1 MSGSSASKVMTIS
14 VLISI
19 VSILFPFGVSCSK
32 PPQPTADFS
41 VSYVS
46 GELMVLEEYIA
57 GTAPLKIQFNDQST
71 GEITSWKWNFG
82 DGAVVEGKDENSRNP
97 VHEYTTPN
105 TGYLVTLTVRGPG
118 GTDRKKEQSI
128 VTVFRCSEAAV
139 AELTQVKAAIRSCLD
154 AAGVSLNAPVAAWN
168 GSPGVVTAGGFD
180 AADYLDVWTQED
192 FKATYEVAQDGSIT
206 SGTDV
211 SWGCVRWDP
220 AGLLGQPGWVAIV

>member
-1 MSGSSASKVMTIS
+1 MIRRGLVLRLAIVMVVLVSAIAA
-14 VLISI
+14 
-19 VSILFPFGVSCSK
+19 GCSCSQ
-32 PPQPTADFS
+32 PPAPTAAFT
-41 VSYVS
+41 VSHVS
-46 GELMVLEEYIA
+46 GELMVSQEYIA

-118 GTDRKKEQSI
+118 GTDRKREQSI

-139 AELTQVKAAIRSCLD
+139 AELTQVGAAIKNCLD
-154 AAGVSLNAPVAAWN
+154 AAGVQTLDAPVAAWD
-168 GSPGVVTAGGFD
+168 GSREVVMTGGLD
-180 AADYLDVWTQED
+180 AADYLGVWKN
-192 FKATYEVAQDGSIT
+192 FKATYEVAQDGTIA

-211 SWGCVRWDP
+211 SWGCVLWS
-220 AGLLGQPGWVAIV
+220 ASGLIGRPGWVAIV

>member
-1 MSGSSASKVMTIS
+1 MTIS

-97 VHEYTTPN
+97 VHEYATPN

-118 GTDRKKEQSI
+118 GTDRKEEQSI
-128 VTVFRCSEAAV
+128 VTVLRCSEAAV
-139 AELTQVKAAIRSCLD
+139 VELTQVGNAIKGCLS
-154 AAGVSLNAPVAAWN
+154 AAGKTSLDSPVTGWD
-168 GSPGVVTAGGFD
+168 GSSGMVTAGGRD
-180 AADYLDVWTQED
+180 ATDYLGVWEN
-192 FKATYEVAQDGSIT
+192 FKATYEIAQDGSIV

-211 SWGCVRWDP
+211 SWGCVLWS
-220 AGLLGQPGWVAIV
+220 ASGLIGRAGWVAKV

>member
-19 VSILFPFGVSCSK
+19 VSILFPFGVSCSR
-32 PPQPTADFS
+32 PPKPTADFS

-118 GTDRKKEQSI
+118 GTDRKREQSI

-139 AELTQVKAAIRSCLD
+139 AELTQVGAAIKNCLD
-154 AAGVSLNAPVAAWN
+154 AAGVQTLDAPVAAWD
-168 GSPGVVTAGGFD
+168 GSRGVVMAGGRD
-180 AADYLDVWTQED
+180 AADYLGVWKD
-192 FKATYEVAQDGSIT
+192 FKATYEVAQDGSIA

-211 SWGCVRWDP
+211 SWGCVLWS
-220 AGLLGQPGWVAIV
+220 ASGLIGRPGWVAKV